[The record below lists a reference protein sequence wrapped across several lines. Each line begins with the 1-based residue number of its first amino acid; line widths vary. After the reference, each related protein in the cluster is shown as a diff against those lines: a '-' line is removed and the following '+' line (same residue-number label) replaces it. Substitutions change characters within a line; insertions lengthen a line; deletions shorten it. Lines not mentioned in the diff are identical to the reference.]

1 MSAVPVVIV
10 GAGPTGLTAATLLGQ
25 YGVECLVL
33 DRWESV
39 YPQPRAVHLD
49 DEIYRV
55 LARMGVAQQFAAI
68 SRPGHGLRLL
78 GRDLRVLAEF
88 RRGTGTGRHGY
99 PEANMFDQ
107 PVLEGILR
115 ANLARYASVTV
126 RGNSEVTDV
135 IQDGAGRVRVEV
147 TDRVTSRDDSI
158 LAEYVLG
165 CDGANSLIRATIGA
179 CLQDLHLEQRWLVVD
194 VDTDAD
200 LAQWEGVHQL
210 CDPYRAGTYMRVGP
224 TRYRWEFRLRPGESV
239 EGFRDPA
246 GLHPLISPWTGD
258 VPVDRLRLVRV
269 AEYTFR
275 ARLAD
280 RWRDGRVFLLGDAA
294 HLTPPFIGQGMGAG
308 VRDAA
313 NLAWKLAGVL
323 DGTLPERM
331 LDTYQAERR
340 PHARAL
346 IRLATLVGMAMT
358 EGGELGNLLRRLV
371 APRLRL
377 LPGVSRLVLSS
388 ETPALHGSERVVRP
402 RLRRSLAGRLCPN
415 AVLEDGRRFDDVAA
429 GRFAVVT
436 TAAASPDQRAE
447 VARRGG
453 LLVPARPGTDLQRW
467 LRRGHATAAVV
478 RPDGTVL
485 RAGRNLAA
493 LCAALPQFTPN
504 HRHGIAD
511 VAQASAHPVSGER
524 VPAAAAEE
532 LPRRD
537 RIRIGGT
544 P

>member
-1 MSAVPVVIV
+1 MEAVPVVIV

-39 YPQPRAVHLD
+39 FPQPRAVHLD
-49 DEIYRV
+49 DEVYRV
-55 LARMGVAQQFAAI
+55 LARMGVAEQFAAI
-68 SRPGHGLRLL
+68 SWPCHGLRLL
-78 GRDLRVLAEF
+78 GRDRRVLAEF
-88 RRGTGTGRHGY
+88 GRGTATGRHGY

-115 ANLARYASVTV
+115 ANLARYTSVAL
-126 RGNSEVTDV
+126 RGNSEVTGV
-135 IQDGAGRVRVEV
+135 VQDGAGRVRVQV
-147 TDRVTSRDDSI
+147 TDRVTGQDESI

-165 CDGANSLIRATIGA
+165 CDGANSLVRAAVGA

-210 CDPYRAGTYMRVGP
+210 CDPDRAGTYMRVGA
-224 TRYRWEFRLRPGESV
+224 TRYRWEFRLRAGESANDF
-239 EGFRDPA
+239 GDPA
-246 GLHPLISPWTGD
+246 RLRPLISPWTGD
-258 VPVDRLRLVRV
+258 LPVDRLRLVRL

-280 RWRDGRVFLLGDAA
+280 RWRDRRVFLLGDAA
-294 HLTPPFIGQGMGAG
+294 HLTPPFIGQGLGAG

-323 DGTLPERM
+323 DSTLPERL
-331 LDTYQAERR
+331 LDTYQRERK

-346 IRLATLVGMAMT
+346 IRLARLVGMAMT

-371 APRLRL
+371 APRLYL
-377 LPGVSRLVLSS
+377 VPGVARLVLSS
-388 ETPALHGSERVVRP
+388 ETPALHGGELVIRS
-402 RLRRSLAGRLCPN
+402 RLGRSLAGRLCPN
-415 AVLEDGRRFDDVAA
+415 VVLDDGRRFDDLAG

-436 TAAASPDQRAE
+436 TSDASPDQRAE

-453 LLVPARPGTDLQRW
+453 VLVPARPGSPLHRW
-467 LRRGHATAAVV
+467 LRRGYATSAIV
-478 RPDGTVL
+478 RPDSTVL
-485 RAGRNLAA
+485 RAGRDLSA
-493 LCAALPQFTPN
+493 LCAGLPPFTPD
-504 HRHGIAD
+504 HRSVTSRVG
-511 VAQASAHPVSGER
+511 QASTAR
-524 VPAAAAEE
+524 
-532 LPRRD
+532 
-537 RIRIGGT
+537 
-544 P
+544 